1 MKSKLLNLCVL
12 LTSLIGYLEWGRDM
26 HMFLAQGEA
35 EIVAKLLRDPMSVIH
50 PFTVVPFAGQLV
62 LLYTLFQKTPSKILT
77 YIGVACLSVLM
88 LFIFLIGLI
97 SLDYKIA
104 LSVVPFIVS
113 AVLTVAHHRKNKT
126 ETGLVTQTP
135 YPD

>member
-12 LTSLIGYLEWGRDM
+12 LTSLIGYLEWGRDG

-35 EIVAKLLRDPMSVIH
+35 EIIVKLFRDPMSVIH

-62 LLYTLFQKTPSKILT
+62 LLYTLFQKRPSKILT

-113 AVLTVAHHRKNKT
+113 AVLAVAHQRRIKT
-126 ETGLVTQTP
+126 PQA
-135 YPD
+135 